1 MTKPCIL
8 IVDDDRLQIA
18 KNKIIFEHAGF
29 QTLQA
34 RTPEEAIDCCRYHQ
48 VDLLF
53 TDLIMPGNDGIALYE
68 IICKNSTT
76 YCPAILQTAY
86 LNPNVRQAAKDAGF
100 YACLDKASSTKDTIN
115 YIKQALAHD
124 DQQASVASA

>member
-34 RTPEEAIDCCRYHQ
+34 RTPDEAIDCCRYHH

-53 TDLIMPGNDGIALYE
+53 TDLIMPGNDGIALYGILE
-68 IICKNSTT
+68 PNNNNH
-76 YCPAILQTAY
+76 CPAILQTAY
-86 LNPNVRQAAKDAGF
+86 LNPKVRQAAKEAGF
-100 YACLDKASSTKDTIN
+100 YACLDKSASTKETLTCIR
-115 YIKQALAHD
+115 QALAHN
-124 DQQASVASA
+124 QEASIASA